1 MVSVGGSEVVV
12 VLGRTEERQF
22 GDTGEKEKR
31 IVITVCSVHHSLHQP
46 LIIWNKDYDI
56 RQAN

>member
-22 GDTGEKEKR
+22 GDTVEKEKR
-31 IVITVCSVHHSLHQP
+31 IVIIVCSVHHSLHRS
-46 LIIWNKDYDI
+46 LAFNYLE
-56 RQAN
+56 